1 MKSFI
6 LSVAALIAV
15 TFAVKAASSM
25 DNVELNSLDVD
36 YSAIH
41 SFIDKKPAE
50 YQSLLD
56 RFVAADTTLTLE
68 EVSILYYGSRIKHIS
83 ASSAKGENATS
94 KEANTS
100 ANIDHLLKEKNFT
113 GAYEACIDKNL
124 VSPMEAK
131 TQLQGFKASLEISNL
146 VETNNFRI
154 RLRQLLNVILA
165 SGDGKST
172 DTAFKVVNVDDEY
185 VIINLVFAA
194 QSIKSQSLLHEHD
207 NSYDKMEVVFADQTV
222 SMYFEVTLWMEYLKD
237 IFN

>member
-1 MKSFI
+1 
-6 LSVAALIAV
+6 
-15 TFAVKAASSM
+15 
-25 DNVELNSLDVD
+25 
-36 YSAIH
+36 
-41 SFIDKKPAE
+41 
-50 YQSLLD
+50 
-56 RFVAADTTLTLE
+56 
-68 EVSILYYGSRIKHIS
+68 
-83 ASSAKGENATS
+83 
-94 KEANTS
+94 
-100 ANIDHLLKEKNFT
+100 
-113 GAYEACIDKNL
+113 
-124 VSPMEAK
+124 METK
-131 TQLQGFKASLEISNL
+131 TQLQGFKASLEIPNL

-165 SGDGKST
+165 SGNGKST